1 MARTDGDCVM
11 GVIEYLEEKAQMVLE
26 SSSFD
31 SAVKDFNKFHGAFDA
46 LTRCIVFTSDDEY
59 NKGVELYLQLVEYLN
74 ATYNMNIEYDA
85 TELFV

>member
-1 MARTDGDCVM
+1 MARTGGGYVM
-11 GVIEYLEEKAQMVLE
+11 GVIEYLEEKAQLVLD
-26 SSSFD
+26 SSSYD

-46 LTRCIVFTSDDEY
+46 LARCVVFSSDDEY